1 MSDIVKELGRGCV
14 INSNS
19 DEYDGRKDVYLE
31 RTFRFR
37 NVAEFTALTTRE
49 RARIIRAQ
57 KEREE
62 YEKHW

>member
-1 MSDIVKELGRGCV
+1 MELE
-14 INSNS
+14 INTNS
-19 DEYDGRKDVYLE
+19 DDYDGRKDVLLE

-37 NVAEFTALTTRE
+37 DISEFINLTTRE

-62 YEKHW
+62 YENSW